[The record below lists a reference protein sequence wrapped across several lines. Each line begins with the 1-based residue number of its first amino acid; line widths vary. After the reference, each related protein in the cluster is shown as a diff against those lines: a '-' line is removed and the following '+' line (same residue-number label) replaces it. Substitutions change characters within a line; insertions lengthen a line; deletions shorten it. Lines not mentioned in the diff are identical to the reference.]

1 MFGGQILPNFLQY
14 FIDAVKIDPNISK
27 DAQADINIPP
37 PNVNHAFVEELGVQN
52 ISRRSFFKWERIM
65 MSHGHTF

>member
-1 MFGGQILPNFLQY
+1 M
-14 FIDAVKIDPNISK
+14 KIDPNFSK
-27 DAQADINIPP
+27 EAQADINIPP